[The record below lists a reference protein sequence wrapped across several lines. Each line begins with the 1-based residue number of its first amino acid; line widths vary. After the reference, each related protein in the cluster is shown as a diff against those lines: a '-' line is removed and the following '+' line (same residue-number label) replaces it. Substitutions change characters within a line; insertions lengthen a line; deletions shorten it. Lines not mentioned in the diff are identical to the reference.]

1 MILAKA
7 TQHGRDLLQ
16 AWLFFAPFAALI
28 VAVFAAIHVCT
39 RRKQKRQYQE
49 LVAAADAEYK
59 RWRHDVAVRRGLQTF
74 DAEVSLEAGERCHYK
89 TVATLAEPR
98 AVRDTSHLGGAM
110 RVAKGVAVL
119 AGSSHSESHDEWR
132 ELSSGVLYVTNRRI
146 IFDGEMHSRSIKLS
160 TVMSLQAEPLSL
172 AVSLSNRQ
180 KTVLFTGI
188 NGKIAQGVIN
198 IVRNSSR

>member
-1 MILAKA
+1 MFLAKA
-7 TQHGRDLLQ
+7 AQNGRDLLQ
-16 AWLFFAPFAALI
+16 AWLFFAPFAAVI

-39 RRKQKRQYQE
+39 QRKRRRQYQE

-59 RWRHDVAVRRGLQTF
+59 RWRHDVAVRRGLQTVE
-74 DAEVSLEAGERCHYK
+74 AEVNLEAGERCHFK
-89 TVATLAEPR
+89 TAATLAEPR
-98 AVRDTSHLGGAM
+98 AVRDTSHLGGAV

-119 AGSSHSESHDEWR
+119 AGGSHSESHDEWR
-132 ELSSGVLYVTNRRI
+132 ELSRGVLYVTNRRI
-146 IFDGEMHSRSIKLS
+146 IFDGEMHNRSIKLS

-188 NGKIAQGVIN
+188 NGKIVQGVIN

>member
-1 MILAKA
+1 MLLAKA

-16 AWLFFAPFAALI
+16 AWLFFAPFVAVI
-28 VAVFAAIHVCT
+28 VAILAAIHVCT
-39 RRKQKRQYQE
+39 RRRQRRQYQE
-49 LVAAADAEYK
+49 LVAAADAEYR
-59 RWRHDVAVRRGLQTF
+59 RWRHGVAVRRGLQTVEA
-74 DAEVSLEAGERCHYK
+74 DVTLEAGERCHFK

-110 RVAKGVAVL
+110 RVARGVAVL

-146 IFDGEMHSRSIKLS
+146 IFDGEMHNRSIKLS

>member
-1 MILAKA
+1 MCARR
-7 TQHGRDLLQ
+7 TRDCKSTLDR
-16 AWLFFAPFAALI
+16 P
-28 VAVFAAIHVCT
+28 
-39 RRKQKRQYQE
+39 
-49 LVAAADAEYK
+49 
-59 RWRHDVAVRRGLQTF
+59 AVRRGISLFAT
-74 DAEVSLEAGERCHYK
+74 DVVCVSVTYRKSSPYDVLDYRIAKAMSEAS
-89 TVATLAEPR
+89 
-98 AVRDTSHLGGAM
+98 VRDTSHLGGAM
-110 RVAKGVAVL
+110 RVARGVAVL

-146 IFDGEMHSRSIKLS
+146 IFDGEMHNRSIKLS